1 MAEQNEETIRAF
13 VAIRVSSQVTEELN
27 TMRDRM
33 ADLLPEAIYAKF
45 RPETAGFHITL
56 RFLGDVTLD
65 QVKALGIRDPVTDLS
80 SKRLEQSCNLALG
93 RLGMFPEE
101 GPPTI
106 LNCAVQGDVPALRT
120 LQAGIGQRADE
131 AGFPPAQFPFNP
143 HITLGRFRDLTDAE
157 GEAVRRA
164 VRGALDPGSV
174 AWTANTVSVLKS
186 VRLSGGYGVIYS
198 EFQFPRPPQAPRF
211 A

>member
-13 VAIRVSSQVTEELN
+13 AAIRVSSQVTEELKA
-27 TMRDRM
+27 TRDRI
-33 ADLLPEAIYAKF
+33 ADLLPEDIYAKF

-80 SKRLEQSCNLALG
+80 SKRLEQPCNLALG
-93 RLGMFPEE
+93 RLGMFQEE
-101 GPPTI
+101 GPPMI
-106 LNCAVQGDVPALRT
+106 LKCGVLGDVPALRS
-120 LQAGIGQRADE
+120 LQAEIDQRADE
-131 AGFPPAQFPFNP
+131 AGVLPAQFPFNP
-143 HITLGRFRDLTDAE
+143 HITLGRFRDLNDAE
-157 GEAVRRA
+157 GEAARRA
-164 VRGALDPGSV
+164 MRRALDPGSV

>member
-1 MAEQNEETIRAF
+1 MAEQNEDTIRAF
-13 VAIRVSSQVTEELN
+13 VAVRVSRQVMEELN
-27 TMRDRM
+27 TTRDRM
-33 ADLLPEAIYAKF
+33 ADLLPEDIYAKF

-65 QVKALGIRDPVTDLS
+65 QAKALGIRDPVTDLS
-80 SKRLEQSCNLALG
+80 SQRLEQPFNLALG

-157 GEAVRRA
+157 GEAARRA

-186 VRLSGGYGVIYS
+186 VRLSGGYGVLYS